1 MRTKIIYKIG
11 LMGMS
16 ALLFL
21 ASCGSKKALVKEG
34 QGVAGVTTQSGKT
47 GGKATNATTPD
58 LQRLAFVQKVADT
71 KVYAENIVGG
81 ITFNLKAGDK
91 DITMPG
97 QLRMRKDEVIRL
109 QITIPLLGTEVG
121 RLEFTPTYV
130 LVIDRLHK
138 QYVKANYNELDFL
151 KNNGLNFYSL
161 QALFWNQLFLP
172 RQQKVS
178 ESNLKKYGVD
188 LQAMGAMVPVTLTD
202 GNITYQ
208 WNADKNDGRIM
219 RTDVTYKSAQHGT
232 STLVWNYSDFK
243 SVGVKSFPS
252 TQVFS
257 FTTTATK
264 KKQQATISISMNEV
278 TTNGNWDTQTTLSDR
293 YKQIAAQDI
302 LKQIMNL

>member
-1 MRTKIIYKIG
+1 MRMKITYRIG
-11 LMGMS
+11 LMGMG
-16 ALLFL
+16 ALLFM
-21 ASCGSKKALVKEG
+21 ASCGSKKALVKDG
-34 QGVAGVTTQSGKT
+34 QGTNGVTAATGKAA
-47 GGKATNATTPD
+47 GKATNATAPD
-58 LQRLAFVQKVADT
+58 MQRLAFVQKVADT

-81 ITFNLKAGDK
+81 ITFNLKAGSK

-97 QLRMRKDEVIRL
+97 QLRMRKDQVIRL
-109 QITIPLLGTEVG
+109 QITIPFLGTEVG

-138 QYVKANYNELDFL
+138 QYVKADYNQLDFL

-172 RQQKVS
+172 GQQKVS

-188 LQAMGAMVPVTLTD
+188 LQAAGGTVPVTLAD
-202 GNITYQ
+202 GNLTYQ
-208 WNADKNDGRIM
+208 WNADKSNGRIL
-219 RTDVTYKSAQHGT
+219 RTDVTYKSTQHGT

-243 SVGVKSFPS
+243 TVGVKQFPG

-264 KKQQATISISMNEV
+264 KQQQATVSISMDGV
-278 TTNGNWDTQTTLSDR
+278 TTNDNWDTQTTVSDK

-302 LKQIMNL
+302 LKQIMNF